1 MIEGDDLKKSSVE
14 EMLDRLVRWAE
25 TQPDISAIINQG
37 SRARIDHPADQWSD
51 LDLIVYTS
59 RPERYLTSTEWLE
72 NIGNVMLTFLEKT
85 ATGDNVERRALFEGG
100 VDVDFSIIPKE
111 SLVKDLEDPS
121 SQDQDLIRRG
131 VRVLHDKTGLL
142 AKLPEPSKRP
152 APTRSPPTK
161 GEFDQLVNDFL
172 YHIVWTAKKLRRGE
186 LWTAKACCDSYMKW
200 KLLGMIEWHTL
211 ASKGWDTDVWFSRSS
226 RHFPDPLETVG

>member
-1 MIEGDDLKKSSVE
+1 
-14 EMLDRLVRWAE
+14 
-25 TQPDISAIINQG
+25 
-37 SRARIDHPADQWSD
+37 
-51 LDLIVYTS
+51 
-59 RPERYLTSTEWLE
+59 
-72 NIGNVMLTFLEKT
+72 MLTFLEKT

-121 SQDQDLIRRG
+121 PQDQDLIRRG

-172 YHIVWTAKKLRRGE
+172 YHIVWAAKELRRGG

-211 ASKGWDTDVWFSRSS
+211 ASKGWDTDVWCNGRFIEECADQKIVKALGKTFAHYDYEDVKKALFATSSLFLEIARETAQKIGYDDSILRSQWIIKLATS
-226 RHFPDPLETVG
+226 HLG